1 VEDSLV
7 ATVVLP
13 AVLAVIMA
21 GLGLSL
27 SVADFKR
34 VLVMPRGIAIGLV
47 NLAFVA
53 PLLAFAVAELFSLPP
68 ELAVGLVLLGASPGG
83 TMANLLTHLAKGDTA
98 LSVTMTAVSSFA
110 AVITVPLYLGLAA
123 SWFAVSEVGD
133 VDMSH
138 VVARVFMVTIVPISI
153 GMAVRARWPERVAA
167 HYDTVRKLTLA
178 LFGAVVIGAVASQHQ
193 LVIDN
198 ATAVAGAALAL
209 NVAAMSISFGVAK
222 VARLDDR
229 QATAIALELGVHNSS
244 LAIAVGAS
252 LLAALTI
259 PAAVYSAFMF
269 VTGIG
274 FAHLMYR
281 RNRLVPAVQPTA

>member
-1 VEDSLV
+1 VEDSLL
-7 ATVVLP
+7 ATLVLP

-27 SVADFKR
+27 TVADFKR
-34 VLVMPRGIAIGLV
+34 VVVMPRGIAIGLV
-47 NLAFVA
+47 NLALVA

-68 ELAVGLVLLGASPGG
+68 ALAVGLVLLGASPGG

-98 LSVTMTAVSSFA
+98 LSVTMTAISSCA
-110 AVITVPLYLGLAA
+110 AVVTVPLYLGLAV
-123 SWFAVSEVGD
+123 SWFDLGEVGQI
-133 VDMSH
+133 DMGG
-138 VVARVFMVTIVPISI
+138 VVVRVFLVTIVPISL
-153 GMAVRARWPERVAA
+153 GMAVRARWPERVEAS
-167 HYDTVRKLTLA
+167 YETVRKLSLG
-178 LFGAVVIGAVASQHQ
+178 LFAGVVIGAVVSQHE

-198 ATAVAGAALAL
+198 ATAVAGAAFAL
-209 NVAAMSISFGVAK
+209 NVAAMTVSFVVSK
-222 VARLDDR
+222 VGRLDDR
-229 QATAIALELGVHNSS
+229 QATAIALELGVHNAS

-252 LLAALTI
+252 LVAALTI

-281 RNRLVPAVQPTA
+281 RNRLVPAVA